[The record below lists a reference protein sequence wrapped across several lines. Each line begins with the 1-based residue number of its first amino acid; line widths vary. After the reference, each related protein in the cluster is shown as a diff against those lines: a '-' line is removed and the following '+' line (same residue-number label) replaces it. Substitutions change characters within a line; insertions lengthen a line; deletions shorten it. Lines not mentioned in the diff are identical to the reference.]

1 MIKNIYIMSIKFVC
15 CINSS
20 TLHTNEQ
27 PLVTSYKTNC
37 GLFKELTWVLLEP
50 SVRVKILY
58 LSHNTNY
65 FSETKNSLQYTT
77 L

>member
-15 CINSS
+15 V
-20 TLHTNEQ
+20 HTNEQ